1 MLCDA
6 ILFDLDG
13 VLVDSN
19 PLYERHW
26 QLWAA
31 RHDVSFAEIVAVHHG
46 RPAVQTIGL
55 VAPHMDAVVEAA
67 RYNAGVAAG
76 GNVHDVR
83 AYAGVHALLE
93 SLPEDRW
100 AIVTSANREL
110 SSLMLRVL
118 KLPIPRV
125 LVTSDDVKQGKPA
138 PDPYLQAAHA
148 LGYAPSRCLV
158 IEDAPAGVAAARE
171 AGARVVAV
179 RTTNRAEALKDAHAV
194 VERFADLCVTRVP
207 AGLELSW
214 QR

>member
-19 PLYERHW
+19 PMYERHW
-26 QLWAA
+26 QRWAA
-31 RHDVSFAEIVAVHHG
+31 LHDVPFAEIAAVHHG
-46 RPAVQTIGL
+46 RPAVQTIAL
-55 VAPHMDAVVEAA
+55 VAPHMDAAVEAA

-76 GNVHDVR
+76 GNVRDVR

-110 SSLMLRVL
+110 SCLLLRL
-118 KLPIPRV
+118 LELPVPRV
-125 LVTSDDVKQGKPA
+125 LVTSDDVKRGKPA
-138 PDPYLQAAHA
+138 PDPYLQAASN
-148 LGYAPSRCLV
+148 LGYPPSRCV
-158 IEDAPAGVAAARE
+158 VVEDAPAGVAAARN
-171 AGARVVAV
+171 AGACVVAL
-179 RTTNRAEALKDAHAV
+179 RTTNTTEALKDAYAV
-194 VERFADLCVTRVP
+194 VERFADLRVTRAP

-214 QR
+214 RQ